1 MMRAMVIG
9 TALACAKGILIDLD
23 GSFLEGT
30 ALAPGA
36 LELFESYADRIAFV
50 SNNSSHT
57 PEEMSAEM
65 AVAGIKVEP
74 SRIFLAG
81 AQAVTWL
88 ATHRGTTRIFALA
101 SRSIRHLARKQG
113 LNLTLEEPEI
123 VLLCR
128 DIELSYERLAI
139 AVSALR
145 EGAEL
150 VAANP
155 DLTHPGAGGV
165 PVPETGMLLASLR
178 AAVPSAAP
186 IIVGKPRVTMFAA
199 ALRRLGVTPEDAVMI
214 GDNPVTDGA
223 GASALGIPFILV
235 GRHRDALAR
244 DIAGLLWDRAA

>member
-1 MMRAMVIG
+1 MVIG
-9 TALACAKGILIDLD
+9 TALARAKGILIDLD
-23 GSFLEGT
+23 GSFLDGA

-36 LELFESYADRIAFV
+36 LELYESHADRIAFV

-57 PEEMSAEM
+57 PEEMSAEL
-65 AVAGIKVEP
+65 AVLGVKVP
-74 SRIFLAG
+74 AARIFLAG

-88 ATHRGTTRIFALA
+88 ATHRGTARIFALA

-128 DIELSYERLAI
+128 DIELSYERLGI
-139 AVSALR
+139 AVSALQ

-155 DLTHPGAGGV
+155 DLTHPGANGV

-199 ALRRLGVTPEDAVMI
+199 ALRSLGCTPEDAVMI
-214 GDNPVTDGA
+214 GDNPSTDGA
-223 GASALGIPFILV
+223 GASALGIPFVLV
-235 GRHRDALAR
+235 GRRREALVR
-244 DIAGLLWDRAA
+244 DIAGLLWSRAA

>member
-1 MMRAMVIG
+1 MVIG
-9 TALACAKGILIDLD
+9 TALARAKGILIDLD
-23 GSFLEGT
+23 GCFLEGT

-36 LELFESYADRIAFV
+36 LELFESHADRIAFV
-50 SNNSSHT
+50 SNNSTHT
-57 PEEMSAEM
+57 PEEMSAEL
-65 AVAGIKVEP
+65 AVAGVKVAP

-113 LNLTLEEPEI
+113 LNLSMEEPEI
-123 VLLCR
+123 VLVCR
-128 DIELSYERLAI
+128 DIELSYERLGF
-139 AVSALR
+139 AVAALQ

-155 DLTHPGAGGV
+155 DLTHPGTGGV
-165 PVPETGMLLASLR
+165 LVPETGMLLAGLR

-199 ALRRLGVTPEDAVMI
+199 ALRSLGVTPEEAVMI
-214 GDNPVTDGA
+214 GDNPATDGA

-235 GRHRDALAR
+235 GKRRDALAR
-244 DIAGLLWDRAA
+244 TLSALLWSQAAA

>member
-1 MMRAMVIG
+1 MVIG
-9 TALACAKGILIDLD
+9 TALARAKGILIDLD
-23 GSFLEGT
+23 GCFLDGL

-36 LELFESYADRIAFV
+36 RALYESHADRVAFV

-57 PEEMSAEM
+57 AEEMSAEL
-65 AVAGIKVEP
+65 AVAGIKVP
-74 SRIFLAG
+74 AGRIFLAG

-88 ATHRGTTRIFALA
+88 ATHRGTARIFALA

-113 LNLTLEEPEI
+113 LNLSLEEPEI

-128 DIELSYERLAI
+128 DVELSYERLGI
-139 AVSALR
+139 AVAALQ

-150 VAANP
+150 VVANP

-186 IIVGKPRVTMFAA
+186 IIVGKPRVTMFAT
-199 ALRRLGVTPEDAVMI
+199 ALRSLGVRPEEAVMI
-214 GDNPVTDGA
+214 GDNPATDGA
-223 GASALGIPFILV
+223 GAAALGIPFLLV
-235 GRHRDALAR
+235 GRHREALAR
-244 DIAGLLWDRAA
+244 DIGGLLWNQAA

>member
-1 MMRAMVIG
+1 MVPAMVIG
-9 TALACAKGILIDLD
+9 TALARAKGILIDLD

-36 LELFESYADRIAFV
+36 LELFENYADRIAFV

-57 PEEMSAEM
+57 AEEMSAEL
-65 AVAGIKVEP
+65 AVAGVKVP
-74 SRIFLAG
+74 PARIFLAG

-88 ATHRGTTRIFALA
+88 ATHRGTARIFALA

-113 LNLTLEEPEI
+113 LNLTLEEPEV

-128 DIELSYERLAI
+128 DIELSYERMAI
-139 AVSALR
+139 AVAALQ

-150 VAANP
+150 VVANP
-155 DLTHPGAGGV
+155 DLTHPGADGV

-199 ALRRLGVTPEDAVMI
+199 ALRRLGVTPEEAVMI
-214 GDNPVTDGA
+214 GDNPTTDGA
-223 GASALGIPFILV
+223 GAAALGISFILI
-235 GRHRDALAR
+235 GRRREALAR
-244 DIAGLLWDRAA
+244 DIAGLLWERAA

>member
-1 MMRAMVIG
+1 MVIG
-9 TALACAKGILIDLD
+9 TALARAKGILIDLD
-23 GSFLEGT
+23 GSFLDGA

-36 LELFESYADRIAFV
+36 LELYESHADRIAFV

-57 PEEMSAEM
+57 PEEMSAEL
-65 AVAGIKVEP
+65 AVLGVKVP
-74 SRIFLAG
+74 AARIFLAG

-88 ATHRGTTRIFALA
+88 VTHRGTARIFALA

-128 DIELSYERLAI
+128 DIELSYERLGI
-139 AVSALR
+139 AVSALQ

-155 DLTHPGAGGV
+155 DLTHPGASGV

-199 ALRRLGVTPEDAVMI
+199 ALRSLGCTPEDAVMI
-214 GDNPVTDGA
+214 GDNPSTDGA
-223 GASALGIPFILV
+223 GASALGIPFVLV
-235 GRHRDALAR
+235 GRRREALVR
-244 DIAGLLWDRAA
+244 DIAGLLWSRAA

>member
-1 MMRAMVIG
+1 MVIG
-9 TALACAKGILIDLD
+9 TALARAKGILIDLD
-23 GSFLEGT
+23 GSFLDGA

-36 LELFESYADRIAFV
+36 LELYESHADRIAFV

-57 PEEMSAEM
+57 PEEMSAEL
-65 AVAGIKVEP
+65 AVLGVKVP
-74 SRIFLAG
+74 AARIFLAG

-88 ATHRGTTRIFALA
+88 ATHRGTARIFALA

-128 DIELSYERLAI
+128 DIELSYERLGI
-139 AVSALR
+139 AVSALQ

-155 DLTHPGAGGV
+155 DLTHPGANGV

-199 ALRRLGVTPEDAVMI
+199 ALRSLGCTPEDAVMI
-214 GDNPVTDGA
+214 GDNPSTDGA
-223 GASALGIPFILV
+223 GASALGIPFVLV
-235 GRHRDALAR
+235 GRRREALAR
-244 DIAGLLWDRAA
+244 DIAGLLWSRAA